1 MRGFLPE
8 EHSSFVGR
16 DKELALVRD
25 LVRVG
30 RLTTIT
36 GMGGCGQIAHT
47 YLEQVLAH
55 SLRQRCVEEGELW
68 TRAYLSFQLALIAL
82 LKDEPGEAAD
92 HARAMLVGKRGLG
105 DSFGVALGLDL
116 LAAALAAQER
126 GEEAAFVSG
135 TGEAFWRSTGHP
147 QRGMPEL
154 GAMREECERAARAAA
169 GDHHYEQAFDQG
181 RAGDAPA

>member
-1 MRGFLPE
+1 M
-8 EHSSFVGR
+8 
-16 DKELALVRD
+16 
-25 LVRVG
+25 
-30 RLTTIT
+30 
-36 GMGGCGQIAHT
+36 
-47 YLEQVLAH
+47 
-55 SLRQRCVEEGELW
+55 EEGELW

-105 DSFGVALGLDL
+105 DGFGVALGLDL

-154 GAMREECERAARAAA
+154 GAMRDECERAARAAA

-181 RAGDAPA
+181 RAGEAPA